1 MDPLDLQ
8 SAIESIAHD
17 LDMLVFSLETAQR
30 NDEQSIKNERAR
42 LRRDLERLHERL
54 LDLARSGRYT

>member
-1 MDPLDLQ
+1 
-8 SAIESIAHD
+8 
-17 LDMLVFSLETAQR
+17 MLVFSLETAQR